1 MTPTDLEAMTKRLLE
16 LEAIGFDRQEILPI
30 LSAEFKRD
38 ISPSDWTA
46 LLAYAEDRMSRHDPE
61 LAAINR
67 QFNVTLNRMAY
78 IKGVLLGVFQHMV
91 KNYNATLEGKVE
103 HDPDPVTGEVY
114 PVLAVKPLDLAA
126 MAEKIIKLDQEELAA
141 LLTYPKHQ
149 QQVQAMLGLQQVAS
163 GTYQLSALISDDPTD
178 DEPMDVEPVDVE
190 AQPWSDGQAAPS

>member
-1 MTPTDLEAMTKRLLE
+1 ERVRPQAAGQLLPRVPLRAVRRGRPRLLRAPGGTVTPTDLEAMTKRLLE

-30 LSAEFKRD
+30 LSAGFKRD
-38 ISPSDWTA
+38 SPPSDWTA

-114 PVLAVKPLDLAA
+114 PVLAVKPLDLA
-126 MAEKIIKLDQEELAA
+126 
-141 LLTYPKHQ
+141 
-149 QQVQAMLGLQQVAS
+149 
-163 GTYQLSALISDDPTD
+163 
-178 DEPMDVEPVDVE
+178 
-190 AQPWSDGQAAPS
+190 